1 MNEPKERHPID
12 LGHGHRMSW
21 VDWNPDVELNPQW
34 RDLAPIER
42 CVILVSHGTEEMG
55 PCESGIWLAR
65 PGVDQIHEGSV
76 WVVVQ
81 EEPLTISPSLLCKR
95 CGDHGF
101 IQNGR
106 WVPAG

>member
-1 MNEPKERHPID
+1 MNESKERHPID

-21 VDWNPDVELNPQW
+21 IDWNSDKELNPQW
-34 RDLAPIER
+34 RDIAPIK
-42 CVILVSHGTEEMG
+42 
-55 PCESGIWLAR
+55 
-65 PGVDQIHEGSV
+65 HEGSV
-76 WVVVQ
+76 WQVVQ

-106 WVPAG
+106 WTPA